1 MNGWSYDY
9 LLATDN
15 ENCKKR
21 GDERAQIKSQVD
33 KSIQEIVKTYKFTND
48 VKSYFDED
56 WEGFCNYIIWAYTES
71 I

>member
-21 GDERAQIKSQVD
+21 GDERAQIKS
-33 KSIQEIVKTYKFTND
+33 
-48 VKSYFDED
+48 
-56 WEGFCNYIIWAYTES
+56 
-71 I
+71 